1 MDKTSQVMRKIIGYL
16 RKATTDYN
24 MIENGDKVAVGLSG
38 GKDSLALITAL
49 SVYKRFA
56 PVRFDLCAIRVDMG
70 LKETDIR
77 ETEALSKYME
87 ELGVEYSVVKTDI
100 AEIVFDV
107 RKESNPCSLCSKMR
121 RGALSNECIR
131 LKANKLALGHN
142 ADDLTETFLLSLV
155 YEGRLSTFRPVTE
168 LSRTGITV
176 IRPLI
181 YCPEGD
187 IAGAVKRLELPI
199 LHNPCP
205 MNHTSQREYM
215 KDLCKTI
222 CKDIPF
228 AKDRM
233 HSAIIHPERYN
244 LFPEK
249 VNPESVTDS
258 DN

>member
-1 MDKTSQVMRKIIGYL
+1 MDIKSQAMRKIIGYM

-24 MIENGDKVAVGLSG
+24 MIADGDKIAVGLSG
-38 GKDSLALITAL
+38 GKDSLALVTAL
-49 SVYKRFA
+49 AIYKRFS
-56 PVRFDLCAIRVDMG
+56 PVKFDLCAIRVDMG
-70 LKETDIR
+70 LKDTDIN
-77 ETEALSKYME
+77 EVEALSRYIE

-100 AEIVFDV
+100 AEVVFDV

-121 RGALSNECIR
+121 RGALAGECIN
-131 LKANKLALGHN
+131 LGATKLALGHN
-142 ADDLTETFLLSLV
+142 ADDLTETFLLSLM
-155 YEGRLSTFRPVTE
+155 YEGRLSTFKPVTE

-205 MNHTSQREYM
+205 MNHYSQREYM

-244 LFPEK
+244 LLDK
-249 VNPESVTDS
+249 KSDS
-258 DN
+258 DKN